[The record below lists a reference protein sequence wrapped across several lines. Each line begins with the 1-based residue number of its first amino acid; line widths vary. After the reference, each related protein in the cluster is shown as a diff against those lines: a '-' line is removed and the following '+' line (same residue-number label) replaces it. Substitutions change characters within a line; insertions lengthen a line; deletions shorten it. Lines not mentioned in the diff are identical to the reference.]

1 MRLGSDT
8 GILTAMQ
15 TRVLKI
21 SHTDE
26 PNRDLEEAAALVD
39 RGGLVAFPTETVYG
53 IACRVQ
59 TRSLKQLDRV
69 KGRGPD
75 KHYTLHIA
83 DRSQVAQFVPHR
95 GLKVRR
101 LVERAWPG
109 PLTIVFE
116 VEAPDL
122 DELKRTLPRQ
132 VSEALYRDSCIG
144 IRCPDHPVASS
155 LLRLATHPVVAP
167 SANPAD
173 QPPAR
178 EARQVLDY
186 FDGRI
191 DLVLDGG
198 PCRHGRSST
207 VIRAGA
213 RGLEMVREG
222 VYDCH
227 TLVAWAHVRVLF
239 VCTGNTCRSAMA
251 EGLFRKELAQR
262 LGCRVDELASMGYT
276 VQSAGTA
283 DLVGMPASTGAL
295 AACSMMGVDLRS
307 HRSRGLSASLIEE
320 SDLVFVM
327 EEFHRE
333 GVLALCPQTA
343 DRCMLLDPD
352 GEIDDPIG
360 QPLEVF
366 HRCAQQIQRALQK
379 RVGERIV

>member
-1 MRLGSDT
+1 LQRGPDP
-8 GILTAMQ
+8 GILMAMQ
-15 TRVLKI
+15 TKVLKI
-21 SHTDE
+21 SHAGE
-26 PNRDLEEAAALVD
+26 PDRDLEEAAALVD
-39 RGGLVAFPTETVYG
+39 GGGLVAFPTETVYG
-53 IACRVQ
+53 VACRVQ
-59 TRSLKQLDRV
+59 NRSLKQLDKV

-83 DRSQVAQFVPHR
+83 DRGRVAQFVPHR
-95 GLKVRR
+95 SLKVRR

-109 PLTIVFE
+109 PLTVVFE
-116 VEAPDL
+116 VDPGDL
-122 DELKRTLPRQ
+122 GGLQQNLPQQ
-132 VSEALYRDSCIG
+132 VFASLYRDSCIG
-144 IRCPDHPVASS
+144 IRCPDHPVASA
-155 LLRLATHPVVAP
+155 LLRRTAHPVVAP
-167 SANPAD
+167 SANPAG

-186 FDGRI
+186 FEGKI

-207 VIRAGA
+207 VVRAGA
-213 RGLEMVREG
+213 RGLEVVREG

-227 TLVAWAHVRVLF
+227 TLVAWAHVQVLL

-251 EGLFRKELAQR
+251 EGLFHQELARR

-276 VQSAGTA
+276 VLSAGTA

-295 AACSMMGVDLRS
+295 AACSRMGVDIRM

-320 SDLVFVM
+320 SELIFGM
-327 EEFHRE
+327 EESHRE
-333 GVLALCPQTA
+333 GVLALCPQAA

-352 GEIDDPIG
+352 GEIADPIG

-366 HRCAQQIQRALQK
+366 QRCAQQIQRAIEK
-379 RVGERIV
+379 RVAERIL